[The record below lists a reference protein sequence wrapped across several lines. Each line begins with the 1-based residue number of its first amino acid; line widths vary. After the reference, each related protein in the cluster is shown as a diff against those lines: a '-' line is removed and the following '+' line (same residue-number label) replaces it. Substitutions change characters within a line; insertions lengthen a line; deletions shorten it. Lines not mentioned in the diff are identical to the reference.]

1 MTTATD
7 LVAKKNDGTTNVTYS
22 LVVASGGDRNPA
34 IFRDNA
40 LSAIPKNRSKFTIEA
55 RSNAAG
61 TARRVTTEFSYPYIV
76 SVSGGETVSDVIP
89 VTVSAAI
96 PGGVPDSVVAEAIAQ
111 WSSLHGLPL
120 VKDSFKSGFA
130 PT

>member
-1 MTTATD
+1 MPTAAD

-34 IFRDNA
+34 VFRDNA
-40 LSAIPKNRSKFTIEA
+40 LSTIPKNRSRLTIEA

-61 TARRVTTEFSYPYIV
+61 TARRIQTEYSYPYIV
-76 SVSGGETVSDVIP
+76 TVAGIESVTDVIP
-89 VTVSAAI
+89 ISVSAAI
-96 PGGVPDSVVAEAIAQ
+96 PAGIPDSVVAEAVSQ
-111 WSSLHGLPL
+111 WANLHGGSL
-120 VKDSFKSGFA
+120 VKDSLKSGYA